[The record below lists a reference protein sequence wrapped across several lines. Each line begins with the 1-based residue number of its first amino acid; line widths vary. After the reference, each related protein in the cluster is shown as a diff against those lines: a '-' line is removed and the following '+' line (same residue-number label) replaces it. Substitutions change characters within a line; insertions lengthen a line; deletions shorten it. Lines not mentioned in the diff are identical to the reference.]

1 MYEIGQICSVSQHW
15 LRRYNRLH
23 SSNLGRET
31 SKKYNKS
38 IRNKIQSIARGED
51 TLQALNVQR
60 ANIYQARVNR
70 HLIIFEQSAE
80 EIRIIRVLHEAMDIP
95 RHIKLDS

>member
-1 MYEIGQICSVSQHW
+1 MKSVKYA
-15 LRRYNRLH
+15 RRANTDLEDITNYIDQTW
-23 SSNLGRET
+23 GAKQA
-31 SKKYNKS
+31 KKYNS
-38 IRNKIQSIARGED
+38 NKIQSIARGED

-80 EIRIIRVLHEAMDIP
+80 EIRIIRVLHETMDIP
-95 RHIKLDS
+95 RHIKLDG

>member
-1 MYEIGQICSVSQHW
+1 MKSVKYA
-15 LRRYNRLH
+15 RRANTDLEDITDHTARTW
-23 SSNLGRET
+23 GAKQA
-31 SKKYNKS
+31 KKYNKS
-38 IRNKIQSIARGED
+38 IRSMIQSIARGED

-60 ANIYQARVNR
+60 ANLYQARVNR

-95 RHIKLDS
+95 HHIKLDS

>member
-1 MYEIGQICSVSQHW
+1 MKSVKYA
-15 LRRYNRLH
+15 RRANTDLEDITDYTAQTW
-23 SSNLGRET
+23 GVKQA
-31 SKKYNKS
+31 KKYNKS
-38 IRNKIQSIARGED
+38 IRSMIQSIARGED

-60 ANIYQARVNR
+60 ANIYKARVNR
-70 HLIIFEQSAE
+70 HLIIFEQNVE

>member
-1 MYEIGQICSVSQHW
+1 MKSVKYA
-15 LRRYNRLH
+15 RRANTDLEDITDYTAQTW
-23 SSNLGRET
+23 GVKQA
-31 SKKYNKS
+31 KKYNKS
-38 IRNKIQSIARGED
+38 IRSMIQSIARGED

-70 HLIIFEQSAE
+70 HLIIFEQSVE

-95 RHIKLDS
+95 RHLKLDS

>member
-1 MYEIGQICSVSQHW
+1 MKSVKYA
-15 LRRYNRLH
+15 RRANTDLEDITDYTAQTW
-23 SSNLGRET
+23 GAKQA
-31 SKKYNKS
+31 KKYNKS
-38 IRNKIQSIARGED
+38 IRNKIQSIARGEG

-95 RHIKLDS
+95 RHIKVDS